1 MINNDRIVPVQ
12 KIDLLSLYGTVL
24 GLIGTS
30 YAVLFPADVIGE
42 FEVAASGAA
51 GNLLCSQPVKTLD
64 FKSGTTS
71 GTVYFIAGYDFSAI
85 TVAGAAA
92 TIDDSGLALDEINP
106 DGVTLYKAVLG
117 SGEVTLS
124 SVTPDGSAD

>member
-1 MINNDRIVPVQ
+1 MINNDRIVPIQ
-12 KIDLLSLYGTVL
+12 KIDLLSLIGTVL
-24 GLIGTS
+24 TLGGTS
-30 YAVLFPADVIGE
+30 YTVLQPTDIVGD
-42 FEVAASGAA
+42 FEVEASGAA
-51 GNLLCSQPVKTLD
+51 GNVLCSQPVKTLD

-92 TIDDSGLALDEINP
+92 TIDDSGLALDDIQP

-117 SGEVTLS
+117 SGEVTLTA
-124 SVTPDGSAD
+124 VTPVIS